1 MILAAFLL
9 ATQVEVSVSPAL
21 EGPSLCTIVADSI
34 AVDRVIESLA
44 IELSRVQGG
53 RNIEV
58 RGFPAERRAAIVT
71 VELRNRPVPLALEYV
86 LGSVGLD
93 FVVRPDAISV
103 FTPPAATADELQ
115 EQAMLSYL
123 QATSRYPDHP
133 SAPKA
138 RIYQGQAEEQRGN
151 LSAAVSHYE
160 AVRQNYRQSE
170 FVHEAAWRMGKVFQA
185 MGNWSEAN
193 LEFRGLANQ
202 PGNGYEADARV
213 EMARCSIELGDAL
226 RATHILSALDSLD
239 PQPLTEQH
247 IKRELVRARALTAI
261 DKPMEALRA
270 LRGILAE
277 ELRVE
282 ERLEVFLVQAG
293 AFEGLEMPAEA
304 ALAWQAVAQEALE
317 PMRSSAFANAAR
329 LSLEAG
335 QELNALVLHEEAEQ
349 LGIERVTE
357 PFAAEAKQRL
367 GLSTGEAVEVEVPV
381 DGLGRARNLI
391 AAGDFASATH
401 VLEPIFGRRAQ
412 LTPEKVTELYTLWA
426 LVVDRRRGLD
436 AAIRMLRTARPGLED
451 LEHRR
456 QLDITAAELFEQ
468 YQLYDQA
475 VDAYEG
481 RY

>member
-1 MILAAFLL
+1 MILAATLL
-9 ATQVEVSVSPAL
+9 ALNAEVAVRPAA
-21 EGPSLCTIVADSI
+21 EGPALCTIVANGV
-34 AVDRVIESLA
+34 AVDRVIEDLA

-58 RGFPAERRAAIVT
+58 QGFPANRRSAIVT
-71 VELRNRPVPLALEYV
+71 VELRDRPVPLALEYV

-93 FVVRPDAISV
+93 FVLRPDAISV
-103 FTPPAATADELQ
+103 FVPPVVGASELH
-115 EQAMLSYL
+115 EQAMLGYL
-123 QATSRYPDHP
+123 QATSRFPDHP
-133 SAPKA
+133 SAPQA
-138 RIYQGQAEEQRGN
+138 RIFQGLAEEQRGN

-160 AVRQNYRQSE
+160 AVHENYRQSE
-170 FVHEAAWRMGKVFQA
+170 LVHEATWRTGKVFQA

-193 LEFRGLANQ
+193 LEFRSLANQ
-202 PGNGYEADARV
+202 PGNPYESDARV

-226 RATHILSALDSLD
+226 RATHILSALDNLD

-247 IKRELVRARALTAI
+247 IKRELVRARAFTAI
-261 DKPMEALRA
+261 DKPMSALRA

-277 ELRVE
+277 ELG
-282 ERLEVFLVQAG
+282 LEDRRQVFLVQAQ
-293 AFEGLEMPAEA
+293 AFEGLGMPAEA
-304 ALAWQAVAQEALE
+304 ALAWQAVAQEATE

-329 LSLEAG
+329 LSLDAG
-335 QELNALVLHEEAEQ
+335 QELNALLLHEEAQ
-349 LGIERVTE
+349 VLGIERATE

-367 GLSTGEAVEVEVPV
+367 GLATGEPVEVETPV
-381 DGLGRARNLI
+381 DALGRAQALI

-401 VLEPIFGRRAQ
+401 LLEPIFTNRGQ
-412 LTPEKVTELYTLWA
+412 LGAEKVTELYTLWA

-436 AAIRMLRTARPGLED
+436 AAIRMLRTARPSLED
-451 LEHRR
+451 LNHRR

-468 YQLYDQA
+468 YKLYDQA